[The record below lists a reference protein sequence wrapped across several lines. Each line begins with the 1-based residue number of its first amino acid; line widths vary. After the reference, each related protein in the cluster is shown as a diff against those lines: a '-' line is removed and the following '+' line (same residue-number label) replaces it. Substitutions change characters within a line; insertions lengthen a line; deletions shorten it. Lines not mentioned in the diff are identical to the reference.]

1 MPMRLSGL
9 MSGMDTESIISQLV
23 EVRKVKVD
31 KAKKSQKSI
40 NYKQEAWKGL
50 NTKLQNLQNKF
61 ISNMR
66 FTSSFMKKATKVSN
80 PNAVSV
86 ITGENAVN
94 GVQSLRVDSLAKT
107 AYLTG
112 AKLGEDTSY
121 TALSTMENLGVEFDE
136 EGKGVLTV
144 ANKTNSLD
152 IEITKDTTISDV
164 LDKLK
169 EFGLNASFD
178 EKNQRLFIS
187 AKESGANNDFTISG
201 SSSVIDK
208 LGLNTEVGQED
219 GSGATKVAGKDAV
232 IYLNDA
238 KFTNSN
244 NVFNINGLTFT
255 ALSETKAGEEVTITT
270 QDDTDGIYDMIKN
283 FVKEYNSVIN
293 EMDKLYNAADSK
305 LEPLTDEEKDA
316 MSDREVE
323 DWEKKINDSIL
334 RRDENLGDIASALKS
349 IMSAGVEV
357 GGEKLYLSDFGINTL
372 SYFSSADNEKNAY
385 HIDGD
390 SDDSSTAGN
399 ADVLKGLIASDPNKV
414 ISFFTGLSQNLYSK
428 MSDMSKSVDGKRTF
442 GTFYDDKKMK
452 ADYTEYNSKIKEL
465 EAKLNAYEDSWYK
478 KFSKME
484 TAMAKMQS
492 NTSAVTAMLG
502 GQ

>member
-144 ANKTNSLD
+144 ANKTDSLD

-178 EKNQRLFIS
+178 EKNQRFFVS
-187 AKESGANNDFTISG
+187 AKNSGKENDFTITGDADALSA
-201 SSSVIDK
+201 
-208 LGLNTEVGQED
+208 LGLNVEEDNEDIQE
-219 GSGATKVAGKDAV
+219 
-232 IYLNDA
+232 
-238 KFTNSN
+238 
-244 NVFNINGLTFT
+244 VFNN
-255 ALSETKAGEEVTITT
+255 
-270 QDDTDGIYDMIKN
+270 
-283 FVKEYNSVIN
+283 
-293 EMDKLYNAADSK
+293 
-305 LEPLTDEEKDA
+305 
-316 MSDREVE
+316 
-323 DWEKKINDSIL
+323 W
-334 RRDENLGDIASALKS
+334 
-349 IMSAGVEV
+349 
-357 GGEKLYLSDFGINTL
+357 
-372 SYFSSADNEKNAY
+372 DN
-385 HIDGD
+385 
-390 SDDSSTAGN
+390 
-399 ADVLKGLIASDPNKV
+399 
-414 ISFFTGLSQNLYSK
+414 
-428 MSDMSKSVDGKRTF
+428 
-442 GTFYDDKKMK
+442 
-452 ADYTEYNSKIKEL
+452 
-465 EAKLNAYEDSWYK
+465 
-478 KFSKME
+478 
-484 TAMAKMQS
+484 
-492 NTSAVTAMLG
+492 
-502 GQ
+502 